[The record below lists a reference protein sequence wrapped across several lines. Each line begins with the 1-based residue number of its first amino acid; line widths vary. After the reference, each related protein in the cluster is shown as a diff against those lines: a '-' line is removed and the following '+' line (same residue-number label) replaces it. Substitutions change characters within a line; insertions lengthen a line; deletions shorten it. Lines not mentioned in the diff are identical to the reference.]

1 MNKHNKIKFVSIS
14 LRWIFTILAII
25 LPITTLLAWLS
36 FPEPFT
42 SEFFSF
48 RVVPDV
54 PILNK
59 VPTINILLAIV
70 VSCIPLILSLLI
82 CVKLIKVFKSF
93 EVGDFFNSNNILILK
108 SIALVLFIK
117 EVINP
122 VTEAIISGLITMN
135 NPPGKGLM
143 VASMDQGNL
152 LNILLAA
159 IILLISWLLSEA
171 YILKEEQAHTI

>member
-36 FPEPFT
+36 FPEPFA

-70 VSCIPLILSLLI
+70 VSCI
-82 CVKLIKVFKSF
+82 
-93 EVGDFFNSNNILILK
+93 
-108 SIALVLFIK
+108 ALVLFIK

-122 VTEAIISGLITMN
+122 VTEAIISGLITMY